1 MAQKFTSLEDAA
13 GQLGISKDRLNQLRE
28 AGKVRA
34 YRDGASWKFRSDDIE
49 KLTSTGIPQ
58 IDASASDIGLE
69 SADEPSA
76 SSGLDLDIA
85 DEQSSGPA
93 SDVNLEEIDDPT
105 VAGVEEDESD
115 AMAIDL
121 DDDSISLSDSIL
133 LNESELGTSPGR
145 PPSTIIGRGELD
157 LDADLD
163 LSPVEKSSDSASEVR
178 LASES
183 DLGLDLPSPSG
194 DFAGLEEVEVDLEA
208 ESSRILSPEDV
219 APAKGAAAAAKA
231 AATSDL
237 ELAPTDSDLGRA
249 TSDIGLGGEAAS
261 GTGLTGLSAL
271 ELEDDEVLGDGS
283 DVTLSGE
290 SSGIN
295 IISPSDSGL
304 ALDEVALDLTG
315 SSPIGSSL
323 DLGASESEVGLEPL
337 EAEGASA
344 SRGGD
349 FQLTPLG
356 EEDADEE
363 KDSSQVIALDELSE
377 ESAGAPLGAPVSES
391 GMLAE
396 DFGVGL
402 TPGAVVVS
410 DATAETPFSMWN
422 VMGLASCMLL
432 LGLCG
437 MMMFDLLRNM
447 WSWDGVAPV
456 NSSLLEVLN
465 PFL

>member
-13 GQLGISKDRLNQLRE
+13 NQLGISRDRLNQLRE

-34 YRDGASWKFRSDDIE
+34 YRDGASWKFRSDDID
-49 KLTSTGIPQ
+49 KLATEGIPQ
-58 IDASASDIGLE
+58 LDPSSSDLSLE
-69 SADEPSA
+69 SADEAA
-76 SSGLDLDIA
+76 SSGLDLDMA
-85 DEQSSGPA
+85 DEASAGPA
-93 SDVNLEEIDDPT
+93 SDINLEEVDEPT
-105 VAGVEEDESD
+105 VAGVEEDSD
-115 AMAIDL
+115 ALAIDL
-121 DDDSISLSDSIL
+121 DDESISLSDSIL
-133 LNESELGTSPGR
+133 LSEAELGTSPGR

-163 LSPVEKSSDSASEVR
+163 LSPAEKKSGPPSDVS
-178 LASES
+178 LAADS

-208 ESSRILSPEDV
+208 ESSRILSPEET
-219 APAKGAAAAAKA
+219 AKARGAAAAAAKA
-231 AATSDL
+231 SQSSDL

-249 TSDIGLGGEAAS
+249 TSDIGLGGDAAG

-304 ALDEVALDLTG
+304 ALDEVALDLSG
-315 SSPIGSSL
+315 SSPIASSL
-323 DLGASESEVGLEPL
+323 ELGESDPSEVGLEPL
-337 EAEGASA
+337 GSEIGAESKIGE
-344 SRGGD
+344 D

-356 EEDADEE
+356 EEGADEE

-377 ESAGAPLGAPVSES
+377 EAGAPLGAPVSES

-456 NSSLLEVLN
+456 NSTLLEVVN